1 VLLLFRYFMRKLLLL
16 DAIDKLQLLVYLTSW
31 VDKSSYLC
39 IYTMTQMRTWSVFH
53 LKGCCWYIDC
63 RKVFCPVEEE
73 DAKEACIQVDSK
85 GAALGPN
92 QGEEQEDEV
101 EVDINLLPKKEKNK
115 ICNQRI
121 RDAKKA
127 NKKTRK
133 EAQKA
138 KDKAKKKAKKAEKS

>member
-1 VLLLFRYFMRKLLLL
+1 
-16 DAIDKLQLLVYLTSW
+16 
-31 VDKSSYLC
+31 
-39 IYTMTQMRTWSVFH
+39 
-53 LKGCCWYIDC
+53 
-63 RKVFCPVEEE
+63 
-73 DAKEACIQVDSK
+73 
-85 GAALGPN
+85 
-92 QGEEQEDEV
+92 V